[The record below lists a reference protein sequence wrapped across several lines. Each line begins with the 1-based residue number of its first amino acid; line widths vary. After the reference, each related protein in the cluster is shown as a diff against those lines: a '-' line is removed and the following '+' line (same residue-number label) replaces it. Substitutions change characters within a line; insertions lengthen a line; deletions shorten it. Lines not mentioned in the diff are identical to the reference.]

1 MALPKINHTPKYTF
15 TIPSTKQTARFRP
28 FLVKEQKV
36 LLIAMESQ
44 DPGQIISAIADTVS
58 NCAEDPI
65 DMNKLTPFDIEYL
78 FTQIRSKSVGEK
90 SKVNIKCSNCEEFNP
105 VEVNLS
111 EIKVVDNNPKTDIKI
126 SDKITIRMKLPTYY
140 ETANTEFKSANTAE
154 ALYSGIIM
162 CMDKL
167 LTEEELIDLKG
178 ESYQEKEEFLDS
190 LNNAQFTAILE
201 FVNNGPRM
209 EYDVDF
215 TCKSCGTTNHKK
227 LEGLADFF

>member
-15 TIPSTKQTARFRP
+15 TIPSTQQPARFRP

-44 DPGQIISAIADTVS
+44 DPQQIIGAIADTVA

-65 DMNKLTPFDIEYL
+65 NVGQLTPFDIEYL

-90 SKVNIKCSNCEEFNP
+90 SNVNVKCSSCEEFNP

-111 EIKVVDNNPKTDIKI
+111 EIKVVDSNPKTDIKI
-126 SDKITIRMKLPTYY
+126 SDEITVRMKLPTYA
-140 ETANTEFKSANTAE
+140 ETATTEFKSGNTAE

-167 LTEEELIDLKG
+167 LTEEELIDLKE
-178 ESYQEKEEFLDS
+178 ESYKEKEEFLDS
-190 LNNAQFTAILE
+190 LNNEQFTAILE

-215 TCKSCGTTNHKK
+215 TCKSCGTANHKK
-227 LEGLADFF
+227 LSGLNDFF